1 MVSLIVIGVDSLM
14 TGKNTSELV
23 IGVDSLMTGKNT
35 SELMIGVDS
44 LMTGKNTSEF
54 CFNLGSTIFPWSS
67 KKQDILAQ
75 STAEAEFIAATTAI
89 N

>member
-14 TGKNTSELV
+14 TGTNTSELV

-35 SELMIGVDS
+35 SE
-44 LMTGKNTSEF
+44 F
-54 CFNLGSTIFPWSS
+54 YFNLGSTIFSWSS
-67 KKQDILAQ
+67 KKQDIVAQ
-75 STAEAEFIAATTAI
+75 STAEAEFIATITAI